1 MMRVR
6 DAVWAAGML
15 ALAPAAAAQTINH
28 VVTFGDSGFDSGYYK
43 LLSPPGG
50 GVNFDLAWAAAVANG
65 AGAPTTNPGLMSPQV
80 LAAYFG
86 LSAFPANQPGGTDYA
101 TSGAKNVTIN
111 DSHTGGFTAAIPT
124 VTQIANYLA
133 ANGGGAGHNTLFLI
147 GSGGNDVSFA
157 LGQSGA
163 GPFPADPNA
172 YLLGAASSLSGA
184 ISGLRNAGARF
195 FIVPDLPYSF
205 PLNDPTTQQA
215 RLLYSQALWSDLA
228 AARVNFIPADYNA
241 VRLAIQASPRSF
253 GFISTSN
260 AAGNTACSKP
270 PGVSSAWALLCSSS
284 PGAPSQ
290 FVAPNA
296 DQIYLFADD
305 QHLTTAGQKIV
316 GDYFHSLVV
325 APSEISLLP
334 ENALE
339 MRREAVIG
347 IQQQI
352 AVSETNIGALG
363 FNPWII
369 GDLAR
374 YGFTNS
380 TGFPGDPS
388 TSYSGSVG
396 LDYQIGGGILLGAAL
411 SIGSQSPDF
420 TLGGGFTQRQIA
432 GSAYVGYRV
441 EPWWGDVIGT
451 YGGLDYKIDRAVPIG
466 ITTLHNLGNTGGQDL
481 SIAVEGGY
489 DFVNGWL
496 THGPIAGLTAQHI
509 EVDRFTETGGFTS
522 LSCAGQERN
531 SAIGAL
537 GYRASLNIGNW
548 TPFAQLVWN
557 HEFVSTGR
565 RTVTA
570 ALTTVLAPSFSMPA
584 IDVGS
589 DWGTGTIGVKWR
601 LTPNLTALGSFTGE
615 FGQSRVAAYGG
626 LLGVNV
632 SF

>member
-1 MMRVR
+1 MRAR
-6 DAVWAAGML
+6 AAFWAVGMSLLAQAAV
-15 ALAPAAAAQTINH
+15 AQSIKH

-43 LLSPPGG
+43 LLPAPGG
-50 GVNFDLAWAAAVANG
+50 GMDYDMAWPAAVAAG

-86 LSAFPANQPGGTDYA
+86 LTAFPANQPGGTDYA
-101 TSGAKNVTIN
+101 TSGAKNVTMN
-111 DSHTGGFTAAIPT
+111 DSHTGGFKAAIPT
-124 VTQIANYLA
+124 VTQIANFLA
-133 ANGGGAGHNTLFLI
+133 ANHGAGNDTLFLI
-147 GSGGNDVSFA
+147 GSGGNDVAYA

-163 GPFPADPNA
+163 GPYPADPNG
-172 YLLGAASSLSGA
+172 YIVGAASDLAAA
-184 ISGLRNAGARF
+184 IAGLKNAGGRF

-215 RLLYSQALWSDLA
+215 RLLYSQALWSDIA
-228 AARVNFIPADYNA
+228 ASGVNFIPADYNA
-241 VRLAIQASPRSF
+241 VRLAIQANPLSF
-253 GFISTSN
+253 GFISISN
-260 AAGNTACSKP
+260 AAGHTACTKP
-270 PGVSSAWALLCSSS
+270 ANIDSAWALLCSPN

-290 FVAPNA
+290 LVAPNA
-296 DQIYLFADD
+296 DQVYLFADD
-305 QHLTTAGQKIV
+305 QHLTTAGQKII
-316 GDYFHSLVV
+316 GDYFYSLVV

-339 MRREAVIG
+339 MRREAITG

-352 AVSETNIGALG
+352 AVSQANAGALG
-363 FNPWII
+363 FNPWIV
-369 GDLAR
+369 GDIAR

-388 TSYSGSVG
+388 NAYSGSVG
-396 LDYQIGGGILLGAAL
+396 VDHHLGGGLLIGAAL

-432 GSAYVGYRV
+432 GSVYAGFRT

-451 YGGLDYKIDRAVPIG
+451 YGGLDYRIDRAVPIG
-466 ITTLHNLGNTGGQDL
+466 ITIQHNPGNTGGRDV

-489 DFVNGWL
+489 DFTNGTL
-496 THGPIAGLTAQHI
+496 THGPIVGLTAQHI
-509 EVDRFTETGGFTS
+509 DVDRFTETGSFTS
-522 LSCAGQERN
+522 LSFASQTRD

-537 GYRASLNIGNW
+537 GYRASIDIGNL
-548 TPFAQLVWN
+548 TPFAQLVWD
-557 HEFVSTGR
+557 HEFISTGN

-570 ALTTVLAPSFSMPA
+570 SLTTIVAPGFSMPA
-584 IDVGS
+584 IDVGNN
-589 DWGTGTIGVKWR
+589 WGTGTVGVKWK
-601 LTPNLTALGSFTGE
+601 LTPQLTALGSFTGE

-626 LLGVNV
+626 LLGLNM

>member
-1 MMRVR
+1 MR
-6 DAVWAAGML
+6 AHATLWAAGML
-15 ALAPAAAAQTINH
+15 ALAQAASAQTLKH

-43 LLSPPGG
+43 LLPSPGG
-50 GVNFDLAWAAAVANG
+50 GVNYDLAWPAAVANN
-65 AGAPTTNPGLMSPQV
+65 AGVPTTSPGLMNPQV
-80 LAAYFG
+80 LAGYFG

-111 DSHTGGFTAAIPT
+111 NAQTGGFLAAIPT

-133 ANGGGAGHNTLFLI
+133 ANGPTASRNTLFLI
-147 GSGGNDVSFA
+147 GSGGNDISFA

-163 GPFPADPNA
+163 GPFPADPSA
-172 YLLGAASSLSGA
+172 YLRGAASNLSSA
-184 ISGLRNAGARF
+184 IASLRNAGGRF

-228 AARVNFIPADYNA
+228 ASGVNFIPADYNA
-241 VRLAIQASPRSF
+241 VRLAIQANPSSF
-253 GFISTSN
+253 GFVSISN
-260 AAGNTACSKP
+260 AAGSTACTKP
-270 PGVSSAWALLCSSS
+270 AGITTAWALLCSSS
-284 PGAPSQ
+284 PSAPSQ
-290 FVAPNA
+290 LVAPNA
-296 DQIYLFADD
+296 DQTYLFADD
-305 QHLTTAGQKIV
+305 QHLTTAGQKIE
-316 GDYFHSLVV
+316 GDYFYSLVA

-339 MRREAVIG
+339 MRREAITG

-352 AVSETNIGALG
+352 AVSEANVGPMG
-363 FNPWII
+363 FNPWVI

-388 TSYSGSVG
+388 TAYSGSAG
-396 LDYQIGGGILLGAAL
+396 LDFHLNNGILLGAAL
-411 SIGSQSPDF
+411 SIVSQSPNF

-432 GSAYVGYRV
+432 SSVYVGYRV

-451 YGGLDYKIDRAVPIG
+451 YGGLDYKIDRIVPIG
-466 ITTLHNLGNTGGQDL
+466 ITTQHNPGNTSGRDL

-489 DFVNGWL
+489 DFIDGGF
-496 THGPIAGLTAQHI
+496 THGPIVGVTAQHI
-509 EVDRFTETGGFTS
+509 DVDGFAETGSFTS
-522 LSCAGQERN
+522 LSFAGQERN
-531 SAIGAL
+531 SAISAL
-537 GYRASLNIGNW
+537 GYRASIDTGNW

-557 HEFVSTGR
+557 HEFVSTGNR
-565 RTVTA
+565 SVTA
-570 ALTTVLAPSFSMPA
+570 ALITVAAPSFSMPA

-601 LTPNLTALGSFTGE
+601 LTQNVTALGSFTGE
-615 FGQSRVAAYGG
+615 FGQNRVAAYGG
-626 LLGVNV
+626 LLGLNV

>member
-1 MMRVR
+1 MLTQ
-6 DAVWAAGML
+6 AAT
-15 ALAPAAAAQTINH
+15 AQTLNH

-43 LLSPPGG
+43 ALSSPGG
-50 GVNFDLAWAAAVANG
+50 GVNYNLAWPAAVASG

-101 TSGAKNVTIN
+101 TSGAKDVTTN
-111 DSHTGGFTAAIPT
+111 DSHTGGFGAAIPT
-124 VTQIANYLA
+124 VTQIADYLA
-133 ANGGGAGHNTLFLI
+133 ANSGAGHNTLFLI
-147 GSGGNDVSFA
+147 GSGGNDVSYA

-172 YLLGAASSLSGA
+172 YLLGAASNLAGA
-184 ISGLRNAGARF
+184 IASLRNAGGRF

-205 PLNDPTTQQA
+205 PLNDPTQQQA

-228 AARVNFIPADYNA
+228 AAGVNFIPADYNA
-241 VRLAIQASPRSF
+241 VRLAIQANPLAF
-253 GFISTSN
+253 GFISTST
-260 AAGNTACSKP
+260 AIGHTACTAP
-270 PGVSSAWALLCSSS
+270 AGITTAWALLCSSS

-296 DQIYLFADD
+296 DQVYLFADD
-305 QHLTTAGQKIV
+305 QHLTTAGQKII
-316 GDYFHSLVV
+316 GDYFYSLVA

-334 ENALE
+334 ENSLE
-339 MRREAVIG
+339 MRREAITG

-352 AVSETNIGALG
+352 AVSQANIGPLG

-388 TSYSGSVG
+388 AAYSGSVG
-396 LDYQIGGGILLGAAL
+396 LDHDLGGGILIGAAL

-432 GSAYVGYRV
+432 GSVYAGYRV

-451 YGGLDYKIDRAVPIG
+451 YGGLDYKIDRTVPIG
-466 ITTLHNLGNTGGQDL
+466 ITTQHNPGNTGGRDL

-489 DFVNGWL
+489 DFTNGWL

-509 EVDRFTETGGFTS
+509 DVDGFTETGSFTS
-522 LSCAGQERN
+522 LSFAGQERN
-531 SAIGAL
+531 SAIVAL
-537 GYRASLNIGNW
+537 GYRASIDIGNW
-548 TPFAQLVWN
+548 TPFAQLAWN
-557 HEFVSTGR
+557 HEFVSTGN

-589 DWGTGTIGVKWR
+589 DWGTGTIGVKWK
-601 LTPNLTALGSFTGE
+601 LTSNLTALGSFTGE
-615 FGQSRVAAYGG
+615 FGQNRVAAYGG
-626 LLGVNV
+626 LLGLNM